1 MCGGHYD
8 VGGNEEGKKVLSV
21 CRWQTRSRYEL
32 YESFLAS
39 SVDSFCFFNTPRS
52 KASRWLADCAK
63 SGGGGVSPPAS
74 EFASPS
80 RVHSSLL
87 LWGSELCWF
96 LGDVQL
102 VLRS

>member
-1 MCGGHYD
+1 M
-8 VGGNEEGKKVLSV
+8 LSV
-21 CRWQTRSRYEL
+21 CRRQTRSRYEL

-39 SVDSFCFFNTPRS
+39 SVDSFRFFNTPRS
-52 KASRWLADCAK
+52 EASRWLADCAK
-63 SGGGGVSPPAS
+63 SVFFSPP

-80 RVHSSLL
+80 SVHSSLL